1 MHRLA
6 KLSLA
11 NRSVVALIT
20 IIVAAFGMLSLTGL
34 KQELLP
40 SFETP
45 QAAIVTSYP
54 GASAEVIDKQ
64 VSQKVEAQV
73 RTLDG
78 LVTTTSTSQN
88 NLSIVRVEF
97 EYGTT
102 SAKVKEN
109 LNAAISAVEASL
121 PKEANARVLAG
132 SFDSVPII
140 SLGVSSADNEK
151 LGPLLEDVAPT
162 VFGSIDGVRDVSVT
176 GMKVKRINLKLN
188 TTLLAKNGLSQQS
201 VTQALQQSGFVLPA
215 GSIRDDQGELTLQV
229 GTPVESIAA
238 LKGIALTP
246 AQSSYFK
253 TTMTMMLADSLS
265 RCGNTVVFNTA
276 EESLLQVKMTAATT
290 STRHASWV
298 GLAVQ
303 QQRSG

>member
-1 MHRLA
+1 MYRLA

-11 NRSVVALIT
+11 NRSVVALAT
-20 IIVAAFGMLSLTGL
+20 IIVVAFGALSLGGL

-97 EYGTT
+97 EYGTS

-109 LNAAISAVEASL
+109 LNAAIASVESAL
-121 PKEANARVLAG
+121 PKEANANVVSG

-140 SLGVSSADNEK
+140 SIGVSSDDNEK

-162 VFGSIDGVRDVSVT
+162 VFGSIDGVRGVSVT
-176 GMKVKRINLKLN
+176 GMKVKRINLKLDN
-188 TTLLAKNGLSQQS
+188 ALLTKNGLSQQS
-201 VTQALQQSGFVLPA
+201 ITQALQQSGFVVPA
-215 GSIRDDQGELTLQV
+215 GSIRDSQGELSLQV
-229 GTPVESIAA
+229 GTPVESIAT
-238 LKGIALTP
+238 LKKIALTP
-246 AQSSYFK
+246 PASAYFT
-253 TTMTMMLADSLS
+253 TTMTMATKDKAPVRPNSKVLKMAWGKLA
-265 RCGNTVVFNTA
+265 TIPA
-276 EESLLQVKMTAATT
+276 
-290 STRHASWV
+290 
-298 GLAVQ
+298 
-303 QQRSG
+303 

>member
-20 IIVAAFGMLSLTGL
+20 LIIAAFGVMSMTSL
-34 KQELLP
+34 KQELIP

-45 QAAIVTSYP
+45 QASIITTYP
-54 GASAEVIDKQ
+54 GASAEVIDKT
-64 VSQKVEAQV
+64 VSQKVEAQI

-102 SAKVKEN
+102 TAKVKEN
-109 LNAAISAVEASL
+109 LNSVIASVQSSL
-121 PKEANARVLAG
+121 PEAAKPRVVAG

-140 SLGVSSADNEK
+140 SIGISSADNEK
-151 LGPLLEDVAPT
+151 LGPILEDVAPSI
-162 VFGSIDGVRDVSVT
+162 FGNIKGVRDVNVA

-188 TTLLAKNGLSQQS
+188 TTLLAKNGLS
-201 VTQALQQSGFVLPA
+201 
-215 GSIRDDQGELTLQV
+215 
-229 GTPVESIAA
+229 
-238 LKGIALTP
+238 
-246 AQSSYFK
+246 
-253 TTMTMMLADSLS
+253 
-265 RCGNTVVFNTA
+265 
-276 EESLLQVKMTAATT
+276 
-290 STRHASWV
+290 
-298 GLAVQ
+298 
-303 QQRSG
+303 